1 MPLYHASATT
11 LGLNLCLEAGCTF
24 AIGKKFSTKTFW
36 KEARGHGATMIQ
48 YVGETCRYL
57 LSAPAELD
65 PDTGENLDKRHKIR
79 TAFGNG
85 LRADVWERFR
95 DRFGIDTIAEF
106 YGQTEGF
113 MALWNLTTNDFAAGA
128 MGRGGWLYSLAM
140 RQRGVNIVA
149 VTDTGEEPARDA
161 RTGLCRR
168 AAAGEIGEMLF
179 AIADRADV
187 EREYQGY
194 YGDASASRKKLL
206 FDVFARGDA
215 FFRSGDLV
223 SWDAEGRLYFH
234 DRIGDTFRWKSENV
248 STTEVGNALG
258 EHPDVA
264 EANAYGVQLPHH
276 DGRAGAAAVVLRG
289 NGSGS
294 GERNAEKQAEALR
307 SLARHAAARLPRYAV
322 PLFLR
327 VSEDL
332 GHAVTGTNK
341 QQKHGLRVQGVDPG
355 KVGADRL
362 FWLRDGA
369 YVPFGEREWRELSA
383 GRVKL

>member
-1 MPLYHASATT
+1 MQL
-11 LGLNLCLEAGCTF
+11 
-24 AIGKKFSTKTFW
+24 
-36 KEARGHGATMIQ
+36 ARDVVDKGDAWF
-48 YVGETCRYL
+48 R
-57 LSAPAELD
+57 
-65 PDTGENLDKRHKIR
+65 TGDV
-79 TAFGNG
+79 
-85 LRADVWERFR
+85 LRADERRRWWFV
-95 DRFGIDTIAEF
+95 DR
-106 YGQTEGF
+106 
-113 MALWNLTTNDFAAGA
+113 L
-128 MGRGGWLYSLAM
+128 
-140 RQRGVNIVA
+140 
-149 VTDTGEEPARDA
+149 
-161 RTGLCRR
+161 
-168 AAAGEIGEMLF
+168 
-179 AIADRADV
+179 
-187 EREYQGY
+187 
-194 YGDASASRKKLL
+194 
-206 FDVFARGDA
+206 
-215 FFRSGDLV
+215 
-223 SWDAEGRLYFH
+223 
-234 DRIGDTFRWKSENV
+234 GDTFRWKSENV